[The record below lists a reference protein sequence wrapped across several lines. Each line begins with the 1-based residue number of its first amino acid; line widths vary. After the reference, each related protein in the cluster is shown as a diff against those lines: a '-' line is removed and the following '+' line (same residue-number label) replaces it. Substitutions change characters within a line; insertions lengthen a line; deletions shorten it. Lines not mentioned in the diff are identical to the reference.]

1 VRNLTKTV
9 FFSLLVIFAFAGFA
23 NFVVP
28 QLQPAP
34 PPTEEVLDLS
44 AMTMDQFVALGGR
57 VVEGKGT
64 CMLCH
69 NEVGGRA
76 PPLSQTV
83 ELTPERLADARYEG
97 SATDSESYLYESMLE
112 PSAFVVAGFGK
123 TGSGDTESPMPDVS
137 GGSIGMSEAEVL
149 AVIAY
154 LQDLGGEDIS
164 VEIPEDAGAAAENE
178 EEEDGEGREPF
189 ETVEEIIDEFTCG
202 ACHMVAGEEGDLG
215 PDLNAIGSIRAHD
228 YLRRAI
234 LTPNADIAEGF
245 EEDMMPDDYGEQMFA
260 SELEMLIE
268 YLAAQQS
275 AGSEP

>member
-1 VRNLTKTV
+1 MRNLSKTI
-9 FFSLLVIFAFAGFA
+9 FFSLLVILAFAGFS

-34 PPTEEVLDLS
+34 PPKEEVLDLS

-57 VVEGKGT
+57 LVEGKGT

-76 PPLSQTV
+76 PPLSQSV
-83 ELTPERLADARYEG
+83 ELTPLRLADARYEG

-123 TGSGDTESPMPDVS
+123 AGSGDTESPMPDVS

-164 VEIPEDAGAAAENE
+164 VEIPEDAGAAAEEKRMRKTAKAASRSRRWKRSSTNSPAAPVIWWPV
-178 EEEDGEGREPF
+178 RK
-189 ETVEEIIDEFTCG
+189 
-202 ACHMVAGEEGDLG
+202 
-215 PDLNAIGSIRAHD
+215 AI
-228 YLRRAI
+228 
-234 LTPNADIAEGF
+234 
-245 EEDMMPDDYGEQMFA
+245 
-260 SELEMLIE
+260 
-268 YLAAQQS
+268 S
-275 AGSEP
+275 APT

>member
-1 VRNLTKTV
+1 MRNLAKTV
-9 FFSLLVIFAFAGFA
+9 FFSLLVILAFAGFA

-28 QLQPAP
+28 QLQPAAP
-34 PPTEEVLDLS
+34 PEDEVLDLS

-76 PPLSQTV
+76 PPLSETV
-83 ELTPERLADARYEG
+83 AQIPVRLADARYEG
-97 SATDSESYLYESMLE
+97 SATDSASYLYESMLE

-123 TGSGDTESPMPDVS
+123 AGSGDTESPMPNVS
-137 GGSIGMSEAEVL
+137 GSSIGMSEAEIL

-164 VEIPEDAGAAAENE
+164 VEIPEDAGAAAEDE
-178 EEEDGEGREPF
+178 EEEVGEGREPF

-215 PDLNAIGSIRAHD
+215 PNLNAIGGSRAHD

-234 LTPNADIAEGF
+234 LDPNADIAEGF
-245 EEDMMPDDYGEQMFA
+245 EADLMPDDYGEQMFA
-260 SELEMLIE
+260 SELEMLIDF
-268 YLAAQQS
+268 LAGLQGE
-275 AGSEP
+275 GSEP